1 MTMTTTDETVLAKAD
16 AYRNSLVNRGD
27 AIARNTD
34 LTHEARS
41 QKISELWREGDRKL
55 AEYKR
60 EHAEAL
66 KVETRRLEYA
76 AVKPPSND
84 PSRMASYRGAL
95 DRAAT
100 AHAGKRLRALLEE
113 AEMTGDE
120 DQALAAYT
128 VALREADSETAEAYL
143 ADRPERKA
151 AFDRYMAQA
160 HPSTMYQF
168 AVAQAMSLPTR
179 PRIARGY

>member
-1 MTMTTTDETVLAKAD
+1 MTTTDETVLAKAD

-41 QKISELWREGDRKL
+41 QKITELWREGNHKL

-84 PSRMASYRGAL
+84 PVRMSSYRGAL
-95 DRAAT
+95 DRAAV
-100 AHAGKRLRALLEE
+100 AHEGKRLRALLEQ

-128 VALREADSETAEAYL
+128 IALREQDTETADAYL
-143 ADRPERKA
+143 ADRPARQA
-151 AFDRYMAQA
+151 ARDRYTAKA
-160 HPSTMYQF
+160 HQPTFEQFEVARVMTMPS
-168 AVAQAMSLPTR
+168 R
-179 PRIARGY
+179 PRVVPNW